1 MSSAASIIN
10 QETSYTAQTKA
21 AQPKVTGTAGATL
34 TSSQFMDLML
44 KQIQFQDPMAPTDNA
59 QMVTQQCQFS
69 QLSATNELTDNTTK
83 NNADSQAASLVG
95 ENVTITD
102 PNDKTGTKTIT
113 GTVTSAT
120 INGTKSTIHINDKD
134 YPISLLKSVNSPA
147 SAATT
152 TNTTDITS
160 LGNEILQ
167 DLKALP
173 TQLAKELKSFLT
185 NATPDTSSS
194 ST

>member
-1 MSSAASIIN
+1 MPSAASIIN
-10 QETSYTAQTKA
+10 QDANYTAQTKA

-59 QMVTQQCQFS
+59 QMVTQQAQFS
-69 QLSATNELTDNTTK
+69 QLSATNELKDTTAK
-83 NNADSQAASLVG
+83 NDANVQAASLVG

-120 INGTKSTIHINDKD
+120 IDGTSSTIHINKTD
-134 YPISLLKSVNSPA
+134 YPISLLKTINSST
-147 SAATT
+147 SAATDT
-152 TNTTDITS
+152 T
-160 LGNEILQ
+160 
-167 DLKALP
+167 
-173 TQLAKELKSFLT
+173 
-185 NATPDTSSS
+185 TPAS